1 MAGDLNGHIGE
12 KREEYDRWHGGK
24 TLEQRN
30 EERKMI
36 LGMVRASNLSLM
48 NIFLTESPE
57 QTYTYKSGQSQ
68 AAIDYIAIRYLEIEI
83 F

>member
-1 MAGDLNGHIGE
+1 
-12 KREEYDRWHGGK
+12 
-24 TLEQRN
+24 
-30 EERKMI
+30 MI
-36 LGMVRASNLSLM
+36 LGMVRASNLALM

-68 AAIDYIAIRYLEIEI
+68 RAIDYIAIRYLKIEI